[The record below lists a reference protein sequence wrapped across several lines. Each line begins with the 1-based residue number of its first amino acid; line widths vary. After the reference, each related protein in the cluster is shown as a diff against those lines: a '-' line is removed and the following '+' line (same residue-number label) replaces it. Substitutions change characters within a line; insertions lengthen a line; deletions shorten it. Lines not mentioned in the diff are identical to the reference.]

1 MTSIPANKAT
11 LLRHWVVVPF
21 LLINFKGNP
30 AQLILPDGI
39 QKPLLLFQRF
49 SKWLWLREADAPSF
63 MGVSSLEEQ
72 LMLQEVVSSNP
83 IKVDVTI
90 GKSRL

>member
-49 SKWLWLREADAPSF
+49 SKWLWLREADASSF

-83 IKVDVTI
+83 ITCV
-90 GKSRL
+90 